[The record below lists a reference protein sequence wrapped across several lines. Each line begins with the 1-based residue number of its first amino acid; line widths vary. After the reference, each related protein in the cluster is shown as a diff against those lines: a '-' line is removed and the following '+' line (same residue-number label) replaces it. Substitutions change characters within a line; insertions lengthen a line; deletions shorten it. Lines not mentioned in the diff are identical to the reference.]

1 MFLLIDAVTLISVNC
16 SNWTDPD
23 DSLQTFV
30 YLYETVIR
38 RNLTHGIDDI
48 VSIVY
53 EGSMYVTFSSD
64 IRYQI

>member
-30 YLYETVIR
+30 YLYETITSR
-38 RNLTHGIDDI
+38 DLTYGIDDI
-48 VSIVY
+48 VTVVY
-53 EGSMYVTFSSD
+53 EGSMLYYIWISD
-64 IRYQI
+64 VL